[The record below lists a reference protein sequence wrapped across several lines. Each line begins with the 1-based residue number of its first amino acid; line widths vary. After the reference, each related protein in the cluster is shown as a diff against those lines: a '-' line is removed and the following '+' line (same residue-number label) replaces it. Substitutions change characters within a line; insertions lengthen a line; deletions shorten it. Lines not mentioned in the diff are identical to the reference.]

1 MPDQTTIAV
10 QPHPALAGRVATL
23 ARLIEAHPAFDL
35 LAEYEAVFLDR
46 HPCAG
51 EAIDCLERAAQDLLE
66 RIDATIALLEVANAR
81 HAAAPPSTSLEP
93 ERKQSPNQSLAGRCG
108 RSAVR

>member
-1 MPDQTTIAV
+1 MPDETTITR
-10 QPHPALAGRVATL
+10 QPHAALAGRAAAL

-51 EAIDCLERAAQDLLE
+51 EALDCLERAADDLLQ
-66 RIDATIALLEVANAR
+66 RIDATIALLEAATERPSPAN
-81 HAAAPPSTSLEP
+81 T
-93 ERKQSPNQSLAGRCG
+93 
-108 RSAVR
+108 

>member
-1 MPDQTTIAV
+1 MPDETTIAPA
-10 QPHPALAGRVATL
+10 PHTALAGRVALL

-51 EAIDCLERAAQDLLE
+51 ETVDCLERAAHDLLE
-66 RIDATIALLEVANAR
+66 RIEATIALLEAANGRTA
-81 HAAAPPSTSLEP
+81 
-93 ERKQSPNQSLAGRCG
+93 ERP
-108 RSAVR
+108 VP